1 MTILHRKIHAFLLTA
16 AIVVAAVALSASG
29 TIAQEKVV
37 WSLGST
43 DNHTSEVISTTGPVE
58 VRWRATGGQFQ
69 MSAVD
74 GTTGVTIVAG
84 PPQERVDAT
93 EPAMVGG
100 ITTLRGGDIKFVIQ
114 ASGPWFARAVQK

>member
-1 MTILHRKIHAFLLTA
+1 M
-16 AIVVAAVALSASG
+16 
-29 TIAQEKVV
+29 
-37 WSLGST
+37 
-43 DNHTSEVISTTGPVE
+43 
-58 VRWRATGGQFQ
+58 RWRATGGQFQ

>member
-1 MTILHRKIHAFLLTA
+1 
-16 AIVVAAVALSASG
+16 
-29 TIAQEKVV
+29 
-37 WSLGST
+37 
-43 DNHTSEVISTTGPVE
+43 
-58 VRWRATGGQFQ
+58 

-74 GTTGVTIVAG
+74 GNSDLTLVAG

-100 ITTLRGGDIKFVIQ
+100 ITTLRGGDIKFVIK

>member
-1 MTILHRKIHAFLLTA
+1 MTILHRKLHAPLLTA
-16 AIVVAAVALSASG
+16 AIAVAAVAFSASG
-29 TIAQEKVV
+29 TIAQDKVV
-37 WSLGST
+37 WSLGSS

-74 GTTGVTIVAG
+74 GNTDVTLVAG

-100 ITTLRGGDIKFVIQ
+100 ITTLSGGDIKFVIQ